1 MFAYMNIFT
10 HKINNVIMNFC
21 QIKFCLLWLLTS
33 GLPQL
38 RADFSPS
45 SSFRVTL
52 MSQLNSKQWFSRIL
66 GIFYLTCHKYPA
78 CNWKLT
84 NSFLRT
90 WFSLIMCYQHKR
102 LWFSPFRISKHLRF
116 WPLRLS
122 TFMIIAFRGCAL
134 SYKHLKNQCQ
144 LSKSCKTGS
153 TTSCYTWSRTCT
165 P

>member
-21 QIKFCLLWLLTS
+21 QTKFCLLWPLTS

-38 RADFSPS
+38 RANFSPS

-52 MSQLNSKQWFSRIL
+52 MSQLNSKQWFSRFL
-66 GIFYLTCHKYPA
+66 GMFYLTCHNYPA

-90 WFSLIMCYQHKR
+90 WLSLILCYQHRR
-102 LWFSPFRISKHLRF
+102 LCFSPFRISEHLRF

-122 TFMIIAFRGCAL
+122 TFMIIAFRGWAL
-134 SYKHLKNQCQ
+134 SYKHFK
-144 LSKSCKTGS
+144 KSM
-153 TTSCYTWSRTCT
+153 
-165 P
+165 PII